1 MTRTLGPTTV
11 VVDPW
16 VVGWTLGWLAW
27 RLGSSEQIWLA
38 QTIEVVSL
46 RIALG
51 LRPVRF

>member
-27 RLGSSEQIWLA
+27 RLGTRGRSGTTRGSPG
-38 QTIEVVSL
+38 
-46 RIALG
+46 LG
-51 LRPVRF
+51 LA